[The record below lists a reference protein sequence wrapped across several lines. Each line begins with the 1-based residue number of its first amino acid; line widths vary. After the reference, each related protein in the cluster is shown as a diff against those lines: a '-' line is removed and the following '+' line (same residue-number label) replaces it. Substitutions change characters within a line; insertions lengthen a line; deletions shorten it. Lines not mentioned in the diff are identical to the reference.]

1 LTIIFCPSL
10 LLAGER
16 SSKVKHI
23 VVLMMENRS
32 FDHLLGWLKQ
42 DRNSSIDGLSG
53 HQKVPRNITD
63 HSYGYVQITRRGFD
77 IDIDDPLHDFD
88 SVALQI
94 DRGSMDGF
102 V

>member
-1 LTIIFCPSL
+1 
-10 LLAGER
+10 
-16 SSKVKHI
+16 
-23 VVLMMENRS
+23 MMENRS

-94 DRGSMDGF
+94 DRPQNPKTPNRSDSYKFCGNIVD
-102 V
+102 